1 MKNILLK
8 ILFLLT
14 CSVVNAQ
21 EKILDEALIS
31 ISYRY
36 EYVSN
41 LLSPQP
47 KQAVMTLLIGKQWS
61 LFYNKHNDDFY
72 FNRTDTDSRKYSV
85 LTIDENGNMKRTHPA
100 DYSGTIGPT
109 EYTYL
114 DRFKMEEIF
123 VGRVL
128 FRGFY
133 TYSEKYSFPKWSV
146 NQEEKTIMGYHCQKA
161 TTNYLGRK
169 WIAWF
174 TQDIPVMDGPYKF
187 SGLPGLIVK
196 IEDSKGDY
204 IFDLKETKKI
214 AELPDF
220 QLRFGNTVVLKRKDY
235 EKQMEKFRKDP
246 SSFMNQGNMG
256 GDRFEGRAG
265 EMNMRV
271 QPDPKTM
278 KDRENRMKEQQ
289 KKLNNPIEK

>member
-1 MKNILLK
+1 MKAVMKNILLK

-14 CSVVNAQ
+14 CSIVNAQ
-21 EKILDEALIS
+21 EKILDDALIS

-61 LFYNKHNDDFY
+61 LFYNRHNDEFY
-72 FNRTDTDSRKYSV
+72 FSKDDADSRKYAV
-85 LTIDENGNMKRTHPA
+85 LTIDENGNMKRTRPA

-114 DRFKMEEIF
+114 DRSKMEEIF

-133 TYSEKYSFPKWSV
+133 TYSEKYLFPQWSV
-146 NQEEKTIMGYHCQKA
+146 NQDEKTIMGYHCQKA

-174 TQDIPVMDGPYKF
+174 TTELPFNSGPWKLT
-187 SGLPGLIVK
+187 GLPGLILEAEDEEGHFAFIAVSAGKPAPEERLQIILKDELSLTKTTKEAFLRMQKNVYESDGDFGPVK
-196 IEDSKGDY
+196 IKTSSPR
-204 IFDLKETKKI
+204 I
-214 AELPDF
+214 
-220 QLRFGNTVVLKRKDY
+220 KRK
-235 EKQMEKFRKDP
+235 
-246 SSFMNQGNMG
+246 
-256 GDRFEGRAG
+256 
-265 EMNMRV
+265 
-271 QPDPKTM
+271 
-278 KDRENRMKEQQ
+278 
-289 KKLNNPIEK
+289 LNTIER

>member
-1 MKNILLK
+1 MKAVMKNILLK

-14 CSVVNAQ
+14 CSIVNAQ
-21 EKILDEALIS
+21 EKILDDALIS

-47 KQAVMTLLIGKQWS
+47 KEAVMTLLIGRQWS
-61 LFYNKHNDDFY
+61 LFYNRHNDEFY
-72 FNRTDTDSRKYSV
+72 FSKDDADSRKYAV
-85 LTIDENGNMKRTHPA
+85 LTIDENGNMKRTRPA

-114 DRFKMEEIF
+114 DRSKMEEIF

-133 TYSEKYSFPKWSV
+133 TYSEKYLFPQWSV
-146 NQEEKTIMGYHCQKA
+146 NQDEKTIMGYHCQKA

-174 TQDIPVMDGPYKF
+174 TTELPFNSGPWKLT
-187 SGLPGLIVK
+187 GLPGLILEAEDEEGHFAFIAVSAGKPAPEERLQIILKDELSLTKTTKEAFLRMQKNVYESDGDFGPVK
-196 IEDSKGDY
+196 IKTSSPR
-204 IFDLKETKKI
+204 I
-214 AELPDF
+214 
-220 QLRFGNTVVLKRKDY
+220 KRK
-235 EKQMEKFRKDP
+235 
-246 SSFMNQGNMG
+246 
-256 GDRFEGRAG
+256 
-265 EMNMRV
+265 
-271 QPDPKTM
+271 
-278 KDRENRMKEQQ
+278 
-289 KKLNNPIEK
+289 LNTIER

>member
-1 MKNILLK
+1 MKNILLN
-8 ILFLLT
+8 ILFLIS

-21 EKILDEALIS
+21 EKVLDNALIS

-85 LTIDENGNMKRTHPA
+85 LTIDENGNMKRTRPA

-146 NQEEKTIMGYHCQKA
+146 NQEEKTIMGYHCQRA
-161 TTNYLGRK
+161 TANYLGRK

-174 TQDIPVMDGPYKF
+174 TTELPFNCGPWKLT
-187 SGLPGLIVK
+187 GLPGLILEAEDEEGHFAFIAVSAGKPAPEERLQIMLKDELSLTKTTKEAFLRMQKNVYESDGDFGSVK
-196 IEDSKGDY
+196 IKTSSPR
-204 IFDLKETKKI
+204 I
-214 AELPDF
+214 
-220 QLRFGNTVVLKRKDY
+220 KRK
-235 EKQMEKFRKDP
+235 
-246 SSFMNQGNMG
+246 
-256 GDRFEGRAG
+256 
-265 EMNMRV
+265 
-271 QPDPKTM
+271 
-278 KDRENRMKEQQ
+278 
-289 KKLNNPIEK
+289 LNTIER

>member
-14 CSVVNAQ
+14 CSIVNAQ
-21 EKILDEALIS
+21 EKILDDALIS

-47 KQAVMTLLIGKQWS
+47 KQVVMTLLIGKQWS

-85 LTIDENGNMKRTHPA
+85 LTIDENGNMKRTRPA

-146 NQEEKTIMGYHCQKA
+146 NQEEKTIMGYHCQRA
-161 TTNYLGRK
+161 TANYLGRK

-174 TQDIPVMDGPYKF
+174 TTELPFNSGPWKLT
-187 SGLPGLIVK
+187 GLPGLILEAEDEEGHFAFIAVSAGKPAPEERLQIMLKDELSLTKTTKEAFLRMQKNVYESDGDFGPVK
-196 IEDSKGDY
+196 IKTSSPR
-204 IFDLKETKKI
+204 I
-214 AELPDF
+214 
-220 QLRFGNTVVLKRKDY
+220 KRK
-235 EKQMEKFRKDP
+235 
-246 SSFMNQGNMG
+246 
-256 GDRFEGRAG
+256 
-265 EMNMRV
+265 
-271 QPDPKTM
+271 
-278 KDRENRMKEQQ
+278 
-289 KKLNNPIEK
+289 LNTIER